1 MDINQNL
8 INMTHAQIKQSLL
21 KGFIISD
28 PGDEVESIYDQRI
41 KVRSTYTP
49 KDRPSFNQ
57 WAIYIRKQLN

>member
-1 MDINQNL
+1 
-8 INMTHAQIKQSLL
+8 MTHAEIKQSLL

-41 KVRSTYTP
+41 KLRSTYTP
-49 KDRPSFNQ
+49 KERPAFNE